1 MGEECCRIMTIRQ
14 ASVLVVALGM
24 VLVGASP
31 AQAVPEEAIA
41 AGSVGSVDATYS
53 GASVDVDP
61 LAECETDGLSA
72 GSTAGYRL
80 PGFVE
85 FGSGSSTCSLD
96 DDGVAHA
103 EVSGTLF
110 RLDVL
115 RPHGGP
121 RIRMTGFSAEC
132 STTENGSTASFH
144 IGGLSG
150 ISVPPTLPPNHVVT
164 IPGSGPGAPPLAKI
178 TLNETITPEPPDGSM
193 TVNIMHIHLFPDG
206 GPHSGELTVGTVE
219 CAPF

>member
-1 MGEECCRIMTIRQ
+1 MTIRQ
-14 ASVLVVALGM
+14 AGRAGVLVFVLGVAF
-24 VLVGASP
+24 VGASP
-31 AQAVPEEAIA
+31 AQAAPEEAIA

-61 LAECETDGLSA
+61 LAECATDGVGV

-85 FGSGSSTCSLD
+85 FGLGSSTCGID

-103 EVSGTLF
+103 KASGKLF
-110 RLDVL
+110 RLDAL
-115 RPHGGP
+115 RAHGGP

-164 IPGSGPGAPPLAKI
+164 IPGSGPGAPPMAEI

-193 TVNIMHIHLFPDG
+193 KVNIMRIHLFPEG
-206 GPHSGELTVGTVE
+206 GPHSGELTVGSVE

>member
-1 MGEECCRIMTIRQ
+1 M
-14 ASVLVVALGM
+14 A
-24 VLVGASP
+24 LVGASP

-41 AGSVGSVDATYS
+41 GGSVGSVDATYS
-53 GASVDVDP
+53 GASVEVDP
-61 LAECETDGLSA
+61 LAECATDGVSV
-72 GSTAGYRL
+72 GSTAGYRV

-85 FGSGSSTCSLD
+85 FGSGSSICSLSAE
-96 DDGVAHA
+96 GVAKA
-103 EVSGTLF
+103 KVTGKLF

-121 RIRMTGFSAEC
+121 RIRMTNFSAEC

-150 ISVPPTLPPNHVVT
+150 ISVPATLPPNHVVT
-164 IPGSGPGAPPLAKI
+164 IAGSGPGAPPLAKI
-178 TLNETITPEPPDGSM
+178 TLNETITPDPPDGSM
-193 TVNIMHIHLFPDG
+193 TVDIMRIELFPEG
-206 GPHSGELTVGTVE
+206 GPHSGELTVGTVD

>member
-1 MGEECCRIMTIRQ
+1 MTIRQ
-14 ASVLVVALGM
+14 AGRAGVLVFVLGVAF
-24 VLVGASP
+24 VGASP

-41 AGSVGSVDATYS
+41 SGTVGSVDATYS
-53 GASVDVDP
+53 GASIEVDP
-61 LAECETDGLSA
+61 LAECATDGVSV

-85 FGSGSSTCSLD
+85 FGSGSSTCGIA

-103 EVSGTLF
+103 EVSGKLF

-115 RPHGGP
+115 RAHGGP

-164 IPGSGPGAPPLAKI
+164 IPGSGPGAPPMAEI
-178 TLNETITPEPPDGSM
+178 TLNETITPEPADGSM
-193 TVNIMHIHLFPDG
+193 AVNIMHIHLFPEG
-206 GPHSGELTVGTVE
+206 GPHSGELTVGSVE